1 MFSFQISTC
10 HSLWSPCSMTDGNH
24 FVWALL
30 QSLLKTN
37 QMLTPPLSSP
47 ACQLC
52 SADWTFPIV
61 LSTLQWTVCCNLCNC
76 ATFFNVVCFLWHV
89 PSSCTFHQCSKNCSR
104 NACMSQLLKVAP
116 WRIKWVDF
124 LGCSPQHRMP
134 CIDFP
139 VLDAAASILDMFE
152 SLYIP
157 KEKMSGNQWLALL
170 FLG

>member
-37 QMLTPPLSSP
+37 QMLTPPLSSRP
-47 ACQLC
+47 CQLC

-61 LSTLQWTVCCNLCNC
+61 LSTLQWTVCCNVCNY
-76 ATFFNVVCFLWHV
+76 ATFFNVVSFDMFLPHV
-89 PSSCTFHQCSKNCSR
+89 HFTNVLKILLEMPVCRSS
-104 NACMSQLLKVAP
+104 LKSLHEGLNE
-116 WRIKWVDF
+116 WIF
-124 LGCSPQHRMP
+124 LGCSPQHRIP

-139 VLDAAASILDMFE
+139 VLDAAASILDVFE
-152 SLYIP
+152 SLHIP